1 MSWLNGLSTD
11 ERLEM
16 YVDACDAFA
25 KTIINEKEF
34 RQTLVKLGYNASDI
48 EDEVRVNAPRP

>member
-16 YVDACDAFA
+16 YEDAIEAYRRAVISEQDL
-25 KTIINEKEF
+25 
-34 RQTLVKLGYNASDI
+34 RLTLAKLGYNAKDI
-48 EDEVRVNAPRP
+48 EDEVKNA